1 MDEFYKSIKN
11 FNDAYNYLL
20 GDSFK
25 DDEKI
30 KDLLSSYNHLHP
42 GSYEEKVFKI
52 RVIVTALN
60 RIDNNG
66 EDSDF
71 SERTYYPDII
81 FRHSVL
87 QVFQMDLVTEG
98 YSAIYSFGYVTNKQT
113 RLESI
118 VYIVGRSLSGLIR
131 SGKGIR
137 QGDILM
143 SFRSNNIL
151 VHFIENFGNLMF
163 DVMYSGYNYD
173 KDIFKFLH
181 YDNKFIYINKN
192 V

>member
-11 FNDAYNYLL
+11 FDDAYNYLL

-30 KDLLSSYNHLHP
+30 QDLLSSYNHLHP

-52 RVIVTALN
+52 RVIVTTLN

-81 FRHSVL
+81 FRHSD
-87 QVFQMDLVTEG
+87 FHPDFFTKE
-98 YSAIYSFGYVTNKQT
+98 YSAIYSFGYVKNKQT
-113 RLESI
+113 GI
-118 VYIVGRSLSGLIR
+118 VNKVYIVGHSLNGGLIQFGL
-131 SGKGIR
+131 SILLGY
-137 QGDILM
+137 ILM

-151 VHFIENFGNLMF
+151 IHFIENFGNLMF

-173 KDIFKFLH
+173 KDIFEFLH

>member
-11 FNDAYNYLL
+11 FDDAYNYLL

-30 KDLLSSYNHLHP
+30 QDLLSSYNHLHP

-52 RVIVTALN
+52 RVIVTTLN

-81 FRHSVL
+81 FRHSD
-87 QVFQMDLVTEG
+87 F
-98 YSAIYSFGYVTNKQT
+98 
-113 RLESI
+113 
-118 VYIVGRSLSGLIR
+118 
-131 SGKGIR
+131 
-137 QGDILM
+137 
-143 SFRSNNIL
+143 
-151 VHFIENFGNLMF
+151 HPNFF
-163 DVMYSGYNYD
+163 Y
-173 KDIFKFLH
+173 
-181 YDNKFIYINKN
+181 
-192 V
+192 